1 MDSNLYK
8 AAATG
13 NIDLLKEALPSLNTA
28 RIDDQFIS
36 SEGKDNIIHLAA
48 KNGHQDFIFEVI
60 EKIQLPIS
68 LKRALI
74 CHKNRVKWNPLHRA
88 AWEGHFQI
96 VRILIESYHK
106 LSSEPEIRLR
116 VEDAQLDDN
125 NQIQPPW
132 LATTTNRS
140 TPLNL
145 AMQNGHE
152 EVALYILSQD
162 LEKFCNMVDSRKSP
176 LYQAVTKGMERVALQ
191 ILTSDCSY
199 SLGSRDLTLLHDS
212 YRITEF
218 KNLFCH
224 KNIIRGDNPLHCA
237 AAIRG
242 NVEVVKLLMDA
253 CLQLFVSNG
262 EQPDNLPWLHGNSK
276 GQTPLYVALDYDKED
291 VATYLLDADFRLA
304 FISDS
309 DGKGP
314 LFLAVERRLDE
325 AVGHMV
331 GLRTLLSESASPL
344 YGLKRQSIFHIISE
358 WPGPFEILIDFPYDK
373 NLMNMEDIN
382 GKKPL
387 DYAAAKGNVDL
398 ISWILKS
405 FDMRNNAPYAWIEA
419 CKSGHM
425 DAFLVL
431 MNSCYDFGKLCVEQ
445 KNTPLHHMRLQTR
458 EQYQTLLDIPLIGQ
472 LKNLRDSDDATPL
485 HRAIERAD
493 IVFVELLLG
502 APDID
507 WDTKDKNGE
516 TAMNLLAKRRDELP
530 DWVSIKSSTMN
541 FCMYRFDEL

>member
-13 NIDLLKEALPSLNTA
+13 DIDLLKEALPSLNTA

-48 KNGHQDFIFEVI
+48 KNGHQDFIFEVM

-125 NQIQPPW
+125 NQIQQPPW

-212 YRITEF
+212 YRITGES
-218 KNLFCH
+218 LH
-224 KNIIRGDNPLHCA
+224 K
-237 AAIRG
+237 
-242 NVEVVKLLMDA
+242 
-253 CLQLFVSNG
+253 
-262 EQPDNLPWLHGNSK
+262 
-276 GQTPLYVALDYDKED
+276 
-291 VATYLLDADFRLA
+291 
-304 FISDS
+304 
-309 DGKGP
+309 
-314 LFLAVERRLDE
+314 
-325 AVGHMV
+325 
-331 GLRTLLSESASPL
+331 
-344 YGLKRQSIFHIISE
+344 
-358 WPGPFEILIDFPYDK
+358 
-373 NLMNMEDIN
+373 
-382 GKKPL
+382 
-387 DYAAAKGNVDL
+387 
-398 ISWILKS
+398 
-405 FDMRNNAPYAWIEA
+405 
-419 CKSGHM
+419 
-425 DAFLVL
+425 
-431 MNSCYDFGKLCVEQ
+431 
-445 KNTPLHHMRLQTR
+445 
-458 EQYQTLLDIPLIGQ
+458 
-472 LKNLRDSDDATPL
+472 
-485 HRAIERAD
+485 
-493 IVFVELLLG
+493 
-502 APDID
+502 
-507 WDTKDKNGE
+507 
-516 TAMNLLAKRRDELP
+516 
-530 DWVSIKSSTMN
+530 
-541 FCMYRFDEL
+541 RF